1 MTVSSN
7 KAGKKITL
15 GTLDRFGSLFS
26 QLFGNTLD
34 ISGYTVRLKNPNN
47 EVLSST
53 GDLQAALIP
62 TGTIFPW
69 CSTSSTPPA
78 GFLLCDGS
86 AVSRTTYAN
95 LFNTIGIAYGQGDG
109 SSTFNVPNSVSY
121 PGLFHASSISN
132 SNNDGYLTEQLP
144 NITGSI
150 NSLEADTHDNPTTTS
165 GVFSLSSTSAQRH
178 RGSLA
183 GVTDSIVQFNAHN
196 SSSVYTDNGV
206 VRPASIKVKFI
217 IKY

>member
-1 MTVSSN
+1 MTVSNN

-15 GTLDRFGSLFS
+15 GTLDHFGSLFS

-47 EVLSST
+47 EVLSVT
-53 GDLQAALIP
+53 GDLQSALIP
-62 TGTIFPW
+62 AGTIFPW

-95 LFNTIGIAYGQGDG
+95 LFNTIGIAYGEGDG
-109 SSTFNVPNSVSY
+109 STTFNVPNSVSY

-132 SNNDGYLTEQLP
+132 SNNDGYLAEQLP

-150 NSLEADTHDNPTTTS
+150 NSLESDTNSAATTTS
-165 GVFSLSSTSAQRH
+165 GAFSISSASALRH

-183 GVTDSIVQFNAHN
+183 GVTDSVIQFNAHN
-196 SSSVYTDNGV
+196 SNSVYTDDGV